1 MFNLLNSIFDASK
14 LSGTDYEYLVPIVEF
29 LDKLVVPLTVTLLVG
44 AAILSI
50 CIGVAIAKA
59 DSSDKSSEMKKRLW
73 GLMIAVLIVVALT
86 WILGWILSGYPTIMA
101 WFKTAFNFSAGR
113 GTGSFLYNLFI

>member
-1 MFNLLNSIFDASK
+1 MFNLLNSIFNASA
-14 LSGTDYEYLVPIVEF
+14 LDGTDYEYLKPIVEF
-29 LDKLVVPLTVTLLVG
+29 LDGLVVPLTVTLLAG

-59 DSSDKSSEMKKRLW
+59 DSSDKSNEMKKRLW
-73 GLMIAVLIVVALT
+73 GLMIAVLIVVVLI
-86 WILGWILSGYPTIMA
+86 WILGWILSGYPKIMA

-113 GTGSFLYNLFI
+113 GKSSFVYNLFI